1 MNAIGEPPDKP
12 ARKPRRRDRILAV
25 VGGAAVVIAVWL
37 TGIPQ
42 ERLGD
47 WGLEHFL
54 GTGVQCEYG
63 STFGALHIDSL
74 LLFATIE
81 EQGPPVIQIRDLTI
95 DYELFA
101 KNGRKIREV
110 VIGELTVRLDALDIA
125 NPNFAFLIPLLTND
139 DSDPLPPSVIPERV
153 RIENIA
159 VALAVKPSGAIDG
172 QPFEALGMNIAGL
185 KALVELDGNHVT
197 RAALTGED
205 VTTRTWVGKVANG
218 MQHDQGRVQVAFHG
232 DATTSRFDNLHVD
245 LPGLLELEGIGST
258 EQAEL
263 ATLKVSGEGFQSDA
277 MPFAFDQIDASGIMF
292 DSNADP
298 SLTLPCAITGLRVGA
313 TEQPLY
319 DGALQITA
327 NRVADNNIEIV
338 IGLNEGQRI
347 DVLLAPDQGN
357 VIAAVETWTP
367 EMLEAA
373 VPAAYRSRLAE
384 LPEFNAF
391 NLTLAASAPNI
402 RAWFDDASLQPLP
415 FDFSMFGDATLPR
428 EANDGGL
435 RIEAAGTGVWSGE
448 ALDSASA
455 KGGIVIAGERAEF
468 AVARAADRTLE
479 STLNFD
485 DVKIGRWLKLAFGDI
500 PVGSDSGILN
510 GSVAYD
516 GVTGNG
522 ELTLSKGN
530 ERAIVSASITGAS
543 NTPNDPL
550 AVVATVESGGKANL
564 NYESAN
570 KAWSGAVDFEAFDI
584 GRLARLVGYESDIAG
599 TATGRA
605 RVARTLD
612 TADGEVTARLDGIQ
626 SDDWSLNPDA
636 PIELAASFTS
646 DADFQHVQG
655 RATHVALGG
664 ETLASV
670 DRWEWTQEPWRLSAK
685 AEANLDLA
693 KHGKAIGVE
702 GWSGQAQATVSIVHE
717 QDRWKAP
724 AHVVW
729 TDPRIPGLN
738 DFYAGPITFDG
749 DLARS
754 PNATATTLTNGR
766 VAWGEHTQVS
776 LPRASVETSPFGVI
790 GEVNIDSDL
799 TVLVA
804 LGVLQYVDGTMNAQ
818 GEVRLIDG
826 NPQFELTV
834 DGTVAG
840 LEMPDSLAVGSAAH
854 VAGQITYDGEY
865 GGSGT
870 FSAGSAFSGGAL
882 LTDIAGGY
890 AFTGDRLTLSDVAG
904 QLYGGNVLGRGQV
917 ELLTGTYNGE
927 FNADI
932 TRLDLDRFT
941 KEFEP
946 GEFRLT
952 GISNGEAYVRWSTVG
967 LSGARFLLTSTEG
980 FSLDRE
986 TVETMLTTSALPD
999 QWGMRWIR
1007 KRINKKMIG
1016 DDPQRPFDSAR
1027 VDLNLYQA
1035 EGEQDRL
1042 MGPITLK
1049 SETLDF
1055 NIDWTIDLDAIYA
1068 AMESE
1073 LADVENIS
1081 TGAVQSENQ

>member
-12 ARKPRRRDRILAV
+12 ARKPRRRDRLLAV
-25 VGGAAVVIAVWL
+25 VGGAAVVVAVWL

-42 ERLGD
+42 ERVGD

-54 GTGVQCEYG
+54 GTGVQCEIG
-63 STFGALHIDSL
+63 SVFGALHIDSL
-74 LLFATIE
+74 LVFATID

-101 KNGRKIREV
+101 KNRRRIRDV
-110 VIGELTVRLDALDIA
+110 VIGDLTVRLDALDFA
-125 NPNFAFLIPLLTND
+125 NPNFAFLKPLLISD
-139 DSDPLPPSVIPERV
+139 DPEPLPPSVLPERV
-153 RIENIA
+153 RIDNIA

-185 KALVELDGNHVT
+185 NALIELDGERVT
-197 RAALTGED
+197 HAALSGD
-205 VTTRTWVGKVANG
+205 AVTTRTWTGKAANG
-218 MQHDQGRVQVAFHG
+218 VQSDRGRVRVSFVG
-232 DATTSRFDNLHVD
+232 DATTSRFDTVLVD
-245 LPGLLELEGIGST
+245 LPGLLEIEGVAST
-258 EQAEL
+258 EHAEI
-263 ATLKVSGEGFQSDA
+263 ATLKVSGGGFQSETT
-277 MPFAFDQIDASGIMF
+277 PFTFDQIDASGIAF
-292 DSNADP
+292 DSNAEP

-313 TEQPLY
+313 PEQPLY
-319 DGALQITA
+319 DGTLKLTVS
-327 NRVADNNIEIV
+327 RVADNNIEIV
-338 IGLNEGQRI
+338 IALNDGQRI

-373 VPAAYRSRLAE
+373 VPPEYRSRLAE

-391 NLTLAASAPNI
+391 NLTLAASAPSI
-402 RAWFDDASLQPLP
+402 RAWLDNTALQPLP
-415 FDFSMFGDATLPR
+415 FDFSMFGDATLPQ
-428 EANDGGL
+428 ESKDGGL
-435 RIEAAGTGVWSGE
+435 RIEAAGSGVWSGE

-455 KGGIVIAGERAEF
+455 KGGIVIAGERADF

-479 STLNFD
+479 STLIFD
-485 DVKIGRWLKLAFGDI
+485 EVKIGRWLKLALGDI
-500 PVGSDSGILN
+500 PVGSDSGMLN
-510 GSVAYD
+510 GTVAYD

-530 ERAIVSASITGAS
+530 ERAIVSASITGAT
-543 NTPNDPL
+543 NTPDTPL
-550 AVVATVESGGKANL
+550 AVVANFESGGKANVIFKSS
-564 NYESAN
+564 NN
-570 KAWSGAVDFEAFDI
+570 TWDGAVNFEAFDI
-584 GRLARLVGYESDIAG
+584 GRLARLIGYESDIAG

-605 RVARTLD
+605 RVARTLEA
-612 TADGEVTARLDGIQ
+612 ADGEMTARLDGIK
-626 SDDWSLNPDA
+626 SEDWSLNPEA
-636 PIELAASFTS
+636 PIEVTASFTS
-646 DADFQHVQG
+646 DPDFQEVQG
-655 RATHVALGG
+655 RATQVSLGG
-664 ETLASV
+664 ETIASV
-670 DRWEWTQEPWRLSAK
+670 DRWTWTQEPWRLSAT
-685 AEANLDLA
+685 AEANVDLA
-693 KHGKAIGVE
+693 KHGKVIGVE
-702 GWSGQAQATVSIVHE
+702 GWSGQAEVSLSIVHE
-717 QDRWKAP
+717 QDQWKAP

-729 TDPRIPGLN
+729 TDPQIPGLD

-749 DLARS
+749 DLARR
-754 PNATATTLTNGR
+754 PDATATTLTNGH

-776 LPRASVETSPFGVI
+776 LPNAAIETSPFGVI

-804 LGVLQYVDGTMNAQ
+804 LGVFQYIDGTMNAQ

-826 NPQFELTV
+826 NPQFDLTL

-840 LEMPDSLAVGSAAH
+840 LELPDGLAVSNAAH
-854 VAGQITYDGEY
+854 LAGQITYDGAY
-865 GGSGT
+865 GGTGT
-870 FSAGSAFSGGAL
+870 FSAASAFSGGAL

-890 AFTGDRLTLSDVAG
+890 AFTGDRLTLNDVAG
-904 QLYGGNVLGRGQV
+904 QLYGGSILGRGQV

-932 TRLDLDRFT
+932 SRLDLDRFT

-952 GISNGEAYVRWSTVG
+952 GISNGEAYARWSTVG

-1055 NIDWTIDLDAIYA
+1055 NIDWTIDLEAIYA

-1081 TGAVQSENQ
+1081 SGAVQSENQ